1 MAAQQLLVGG
11 LPCSR
16 PSAAGQRGRGAAHV
30 TCVATP
36 TRPPTTKPAKRCA
49 ACRAARREGSL
60 GLCTQRGLLVVS
72 AVVRQPVEQRQ
83 AQGAA
88 CKDAWACGSLPARLT
103 SGKAASFLVALL
115 R

>member
-36 TRPPTTKPAKRCA
+36 TRPPTTKTAKRCA
-49 ACRAARREGSL
+49 ACRAVRQKGSS
-60 GLCTQRGLLVVS
+60 GLWLCGLLLAS
-72 AVVRQPVEQRQ
+72 AVVRQPAGQRQ

-88 CKDAWACGSLPARLT
+88 
-103 SGKAASFLVALL
+103 
-115 R
+115 